1 MVCFTREWSVL
12 RAYAATEIDSWQQ
25 LIDIYARGASTRMRQ
40 RLQSVHVQIVLS
52 HCSYRPFL
60 CAPRPADHATPRT
73 LLSTWLI
80 PRKSR
85 RAASVDVMAPR
96 SLMVTPRKT
105 AGVSSG
111 KKNDAAR
118 GRRALTKE
126 TPKHGKG
133 RRQPR
138 TGIVTS
144 SSCAFYEVSSRRNP
158 NCPASSAAR
167 PLAIC
172 GSQTGAARKLVH
184 E

>member
-12 RAYAATEIDSWQQ
+12 RAYAATESAAWQE

-52 HCSYRPFL
+52 HCSYRRFFAHRVL
-60 CAPRPADHATPRT
+60 QITRRRT
-73 LLSTWLI
+73 LLSTGLI

-96 SLMVTPRKT
+96 SLMMTPRKT

-118 GRRALTKE
+118 G
-126 TPKHGKG
+126 
-133 RRQPR
+133 
-138 TGIVTS
+138 V
-144 SSCAFYEVSSRRNP
+144 
-158 NCPASSAAR
+158 AR
-167 PLAIC
+167 
-172 GSQTGAARKLVH
+172 
-184 E
+184 